1 MSTCVSSHGEYS
13 SHVPDGD
20 FNCTRCWALDEDGL
34 RAEVTRLTA
43 ENTRPRAVAAW
54 ADTAIDVLRQDTDSD
69 LDEWFISRGIAAV
82 RAWREG
88 E

>member
-34 RAEVTRLTA
+34 RAEVARLAA
-43 ENTRPRAVAAW
+43 ENTRLRAVA
-54 ADTAIDVLRQDTDSD
+54 
-69 LDEWFISRGIAAV
+69 EAV
-82 RAWREG
+82 EMLTGDPNDPHWPVIFQALRAWREG
-88 E
+88 DNA